1 MTERRTGSPGRY
13 LWIARLVPLFVLGC
27 APGRVAGPPTAAHE
41 SARPESTPNPS
52 PTASPSPS
60 PTPERIDFATQVR
73 PVLEEKCTPCH
84 FPGGRMYER
93 LPFDREGTIRVL
105 GTQIFTRLRD
115 PVEQDLLR
123 NFLAQPMD
131 EPAPTPAP

>member
-1 MTERRTGSPGRY
+1 
-13 LWIARLVPLFVLGC
+13 
-27 APGRVAGPPTAAHE
+27 
-41 SARPESTPNPS
+41 
-52 PTASPSPS
+52 
-60 PTPERIDFATQVR
+60 
-73 PVLEEKCTPCH
+73 
-84 FPGGRMYER
+84 MYER